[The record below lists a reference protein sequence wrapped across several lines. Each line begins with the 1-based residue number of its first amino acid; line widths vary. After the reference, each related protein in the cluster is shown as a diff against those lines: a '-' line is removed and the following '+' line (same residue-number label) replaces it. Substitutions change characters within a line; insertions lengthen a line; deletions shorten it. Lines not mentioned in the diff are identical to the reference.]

1 MVLVVDQVSFTK
13 ILLSPITILM
23 NNFGTCLLFLRISL
37 KPDVTLVPFSVRVLY
52 YSCDTVAD
60 LCYTV
65 TAPQTSTD

>member
-1 MVLVVDQVSFTK
+1 
-13 ILLSPITILM
+13 M